1 MLKPVNQHTNL
12 MNSVYNRSLNAA
24 TRPTSLQNPGINGT
38 GNRQGAVSN
47 TASFASSSS
56 GMDDPRT
63 TIRKQMQDQIR
74 NLFEKEK
81 SSTNPFVNDYTTN
94 VNGTEKEDDD
104 KEDKL
109 LNSGKIY
116 NFKEVS
122 NKIMRAKT
130 SVSAGQAVVAAKR
143 KISELKRKLAS
154 GNEDSDELQMALTHA
169 KKMEVVAERKKNNL
183 QLEEMVTN
191 TMKRDELM
199 KKMENSSS
207 SMTVEAYEKLKDEIN
222 DKQLK
227 HIDETEELRR
237 REAEQTQEE
246 IEQRTEE
253 LTEQAVEQMNE
264 FTEEMSDEESE
275 MLREMSELVDAMEVV
290 DPHMNEEDLSKL
302 KLKHRLSEQKSL
314 MKADMEY
321 LRSVFK
327 DINSKGLTMPKG
339 MGTMSSG
346 ITSGM
351 SSAFPSAMM
360 SSMGSA
366 DSGSGSMSAASPTS
380 VTIDISG

>member
-1 MLKPVNQHTNL
+1 MINPLNQYNNP
-12 MNSVYNRSLNAA
+12 MNSVYNRSLNTAS
-24 TRPTSLQNPGINGT
+24 RQMSKQSPGLNGAGT
-38 GNRQGAVSN
+38 RQGQTGSAASIVSGP
-47 TASFASSSS
+47 A

-63 TIRKQMQDQIR
+63 SIRKQMQDQIR
-74 NLFEKEK
+74 SLFEKEK
-81 SSTNPFVNDYTTN
+81 STTNPFLNDNTTN
-94 VNGTEKEDDD
+94 VNETQKEEDN

-207 SMTVEAYEKLKDEIN
+207 SMTVEAYEKLKDEIT

-237 REAEQTQEE
+237 REAEKTQEE

-275 MLREMSELVDAMEVV
+275 MLREMSELVDAMEIV

-314 MKADMEY
+314 LKADMEY
-321 LRSVFK
+321 LKSVFK
-327 DINSKGLTMPKG
+327 DMNSKGLTMPG
-339 MGTMSSG
+339 GLGTMSSG
-346 ITSGM
+346 ISSGM
-351 SSAFPSAMM
+351 SSAFPGSMM
-360 SSMGSA
+360 SSMGQA
-366 DSGSGSMSAASPTS
+366 DLGSGSMSAASPTS

>member
-1 MLKPVNQHTNL
+1 MINPLNQYNNP
-12 MNSVYNRSLNAA
+12 MNSVYNRSLNTAS
-24 TRPTSLQNPGINGT
+24 RQMSKQSPGLNSAGT
-38 GNRQGAVSN
+38 RQGQTGSAASIVSGP
-47 TASFASSSS
+47 A
-56 GMDDPRT
+56 GMDDPRAS
-63 TIRKQMQDQIR
+63 IRKQMQDQIR
-74 NLFEKEK
+74 SLFEKEK
-81 SSTNPFVNDYTTN
+81 STTNPFLNDNTTN
-94 VNGTEKEDDD
+94 VNETQKEEDN

-116 NFKEVS
+116 NFKEVA

-207 SMTVEAYEKLKDEIN
+207 SMTVEAYEKLKDEIT

-237 REAEQTQEE
+237 REAEKTQEE
-246 IEQRTEE
+246 
-253 LTEQAVEQMNE
+253 
-264 FTEEMSDEESE
+264 
-275 MLREMSELVDAMEVV
+275 
-290 DPHMNEEDLSKL
+290 
-302 KLKHRLSEQKSL
+302 
-314 MKADMEY
+314 
-321 LRSVFK
+321 
-327 DINSKGLTMPKG
+327 
-339 MGTMSSG
+339 GTCHN
-346 ITSGM
+346 
-351 SSAFPSAMM
+351 
-360 SSMGSA
+360 
-366 DSGSGSMSAASPTS
+366 
-380 VTIDISG
+380 